1 MRTRREV
8 VNIQVDGRRRR
19 EINRAERGRQEYERM
34 IARYDSECK
43 LTAHYFIDLET
54 GEPINIEED
63 CPDE

>member
-1 MRTRREV
+1 MRVRREV

-54 GEPINIEED
+54 GEPISIEED

>member
-1 MRTRREV
+1 M

-43 LTAHYFIDLET
+43 LTAHYFIDVQT
-54 GEPINIEED
+54 GKIIKSEED
-63 CPDE
+63 LLSGSGLD